1 MTFSMRRA
9 SFTVTPH
16 LLIFTSSHLEIGKKD
31 LSLLLL
37 VTTTCPH
44 PGHTQT
50 EVRKLQVIDFCRS
63 IGIEWG
69 I

>member
-9 SFTVTPH
+9 SFTVTTH
-16 LLIFTSSHLEIGKKD
+16 LLIFTSWHLEIGKKTF
-31 LSLLLL
+31 LYYSLQPLP
-37 VTTTCPH
+37 VRGT
-44 PGHTQT
+44 GA
-50 EVRKLQVIDFCRS
+50 RKLQAIDFCRS